1 MINIPKRFGVELMF
15 KLKAINIKLI
25 IALLPVSLIIS
36 SCDRADLD
44 AAEKYGLM
52 AAEFQD
58 STSKLANDIYDSCV
72 RKTKFYPMNFA
83 DSQTLQREE
92 IEKCDSLYKP
102 VAGKA
107 QIANQV
113 IVDYMTAVG
122 QLASDNSVNFN
133 KSLANIGTALKSLAI
148 PTKNTPVTLNSTEVD
163 AGINIVGFFL
173 NLAKQDFQRD
183 NLKEA
188 ILCTNEPVQT
198 YSKGLT
204 SVFQDGYIGGILKL
218 EQDRVVDYYQ
228 SYASLI
234 KDEEGKVD
242 DFITLEKEYASALDS
257 VLEKRNAALS
267 YITIINKTAEKHG
280 QLKAIFTKDDR
291 PVAEE
296 QLKATCQ
303 KYFARKEEQPTS
315 SNSFQDTEENKQIS
329 DAQIKKVRALAL
341 QYASDI
347 EPLIKEV
354 NKAF

>member
-1 MINIPKRFGVELMF
+1 ML
-15 KLKAINIKLI
+15 KLKAIKMKLI
-25 IALLPVSLIIS
+25 ISLLPVSLIIC

-52 AAEFQD
+52 SAEFQD

-83 DSQTLQREE
+83 KLRTLQIEE
-92 IEKCDSLYKP
+92 MKKCDSLYKP

-133 KSLANIGTALKSLAI
+133 ESLANIGTALKSLAI
-148 PTKNTPVTLNSTEVD
+148 PTKTTTPVTLNSTEVD

-173 NLAKQDFQRD
+173 NLAKQDVQRD

-204 SVFQDGYIGGILKL
+204 SVFQDGYIGEILKL
-218 EQDRVVDYYQ
+218 EQDRVTGYYQ
-228 SYASLI
+228 DYASLI
-234 KDEEGKVD
+234 ENEGGKVD
-242 DFITLEKEYASALDS
+242 DFRTLEEEYASDLDS
-257 VLEKRNAALS
+257 VLEKRDAALS
-267 YITIINKTAEKHG
+267 YIQIINITATKHG
-280 QLKAIFTKDDR
+280 QLKAIFTKDDQ
-291 PVAEE
+291 PVSEE

-303 KYFARKEEQPTS
+303 QYFARKEEQPTS
-315 SNSFQDTEENKQIS
+315 SNSFQDSEENEQIS
-329 DAQIKKVRALAL
+329 DAQMKKVRALAL

-347 EPLIKEV
+347 EPLLKDV